1 MSAVC
6 SWEADHKIS
15 LLVVKANILKAF
27 ADSFVQICLCLIIG
41 SVKQHIKTMS
51 YFLILKI
58 IYSERSQQF
67 GPVLYTPRLS
77 TSWDISTSWIWLHRH
92 QAVHYR
98 ISLEF
103 FWRFYECHLSFF
115 LWFFTLICKLITL
128 QCQKCPLTHFSKWI
142 LFTSMNAGVCNHAPW
157 HAEYIHRH
165 FWKTAVKSEDCE
177 LGLLVQR
184 QRLYP
189 HKWASGKRTANHFS
203 KCTPKSVESFP
214 TWALKAVKG
223 EPTYKNLIDY
233 KCIFM

>member
-1 MSAVC
+1 MKMSAVC

-177 LGLLVQR
+177 LGLLVQH

-189 HKWASGKRTANHFS
+189 TNGLREKEQPTTSANALLNLW
-203 KCTPKSVESFP
+203 KAFP
-214 TWALKAVKG
+214 DELLK
-223 EPTYKNLIDY
+223 L
-233 KCIFM
+233 